1 MKNAT
6 RLLVISLALML
17 SGCAY
22 SPKQVEAAQQVWQ
35 TREQDLDSALNAR
48 EREIAHLN
56 QSLAESNQAIDKQN
70 SELELAR
77 DELAVLLQRHHAEQ
91 AESQQQLSQLN
102 QSLSERFTE
111 IATLTQW
118 LEEREQTSV
127 NEQRKLTEEHQQ
139 HLSVLRQTLSEQVS
153 EIATLTRNLEERD
166 QAAIKAAEEYHLH
179 QQAWRAEQAS
189 MAQAN
194 ADLQQELTTLQQQAT
209 QQQAQLGTR
218 INELVKQ
225 NEALESS
232 INERFRELAT
242 MTRHTEQLTRELQQK
257 EQQLQKAKDRA
268 QNLKQTVSWKLTAPV
283 RALGRIFKENPTA
296 TPAVS
301 ISNAERIAAS
311 GLFDELWY
319 LHRYPEVAG
328 SGLSAIEHFI
338 QVGADKG
345 YSPSA
350 LFDTRWYLQT
360 YADVAQGSIN
370 PLLHYI
376 LHGKAEQR
384 HCLPDNTR
392 K

>member
-1 MKNAT
+1 
-6 RLLVISLALML
+6 
-17 SGCAY
+17 
-22 SPKQVEAAQQVWQ
+22 
-35 TREQDLDSALNAR
+35 
-48 EREIAHLN
+48 
-56 QSLAESNQAIDKQN
+56 
-70 SELELAR
+70 
-77 DELAVLLQRHHAEQ
+77 
-91 AESQQQLSQLN
+91 
-102 QSLSERFTE
+102 
-111 IATLTQW
+111 
-118 LEEREQTSV
+118 
-127 NEQRKLTEEHQQ
+127 
-139 HLSVLRQTLSEQVS
+139 
-153 EIATLTRNLEERD
+153 
-166 QAAIKAAEEYHLH
+166 
-179 QQAWRAEQAS
+179 
-189 MAQAN
+189 
-194 ADLQQELTTLQQQAT
+194 
-209 QQQAQLGTR
+209 
-218 INELVKQ
+218 
-225 NEALESS
+225 
-232 INERFRELAT
+232 